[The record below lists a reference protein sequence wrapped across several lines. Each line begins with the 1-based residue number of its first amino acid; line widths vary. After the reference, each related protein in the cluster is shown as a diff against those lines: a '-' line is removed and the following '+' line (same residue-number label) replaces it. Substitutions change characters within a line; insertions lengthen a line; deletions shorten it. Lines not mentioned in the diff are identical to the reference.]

1 MKRSY
6 VIGGVTA
13 LALAG
18 AVGLAVAQDDP
29 ILLPPPEELLK
40 GEAPPPAPAETPASV
55 PPAIEPKTETKI
67 IPAPPPPVAK
77 APEVVAPAKRPR
89 YPIAIL
95 QAMDKVTAESIRF
108 EARIDRPVQY
118 KSLIFTVRAC
128 EGTAEDEPT
137 RGAMAN
143 IEVQMQPPTPPKSR
157 QKPALRQVFRGW
169 MFAASP
175 SLTPLEHPVY
185 DAWLI
190 ACKAPAPLN
199 PPPAAP
205 NLAPL
210 VKAPA
215 PKVSAPKAKEPYAR
229 VPESNPAAPASPAD
243 APPESASDSNTL

>member
-6 VIGGVTA
+6 ALVSIAA

-29 ILLPPPEELLK
+29 ILAPPPEEILDA
-40 GEAPPPAPAETPASV
+40 EAPPPAPAETPASV
-55 PPAIEPKTETKI
+55 PPPVEPKVVTKVT
-67 IPAPPPPVAK
+67 PTAPPPVAK
-77 APEVVAPAKRPR
+77 APELVAPPRRPR
-89 YPIAIL
+89 YPIAII

-128 EGTAEDEPT
+128 EGTAEDEQT
-137 RGAMAN
+137 RDAIAN

-157 QKPALRQVFRGW
+157 QKPALRPVFRGW

-210 VKAPA
+210 AKAPA

-229 VPESNPAAPASPAD
+229 VPESNPAMPASPAE
-243 APPESASDSNTL
+243 APPESASDNNTL